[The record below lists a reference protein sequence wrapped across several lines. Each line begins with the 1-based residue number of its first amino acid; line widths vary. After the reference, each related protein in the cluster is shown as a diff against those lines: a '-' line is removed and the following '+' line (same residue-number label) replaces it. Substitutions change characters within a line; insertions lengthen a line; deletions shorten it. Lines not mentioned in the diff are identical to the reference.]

1 MLEMAHYM
9 AQGAYQSQEARAAAA
24 ETGRDPIL
32 DMCCFQPVC
41 VSGPRGQDD
50 M

>member
-9 AQGAYQSQEARAAAA
+9 AQGAKMSVKAREAAG
-24 ETGRDPIL
+24 TGRDPIL
-32 DMCCFQPVC
+32 DLWCFQPIC
-41 VSGPRGQDD
+41 ISGQDGQDD